1 MDQSSYEDEAPT
13 QKLRRQ
19 RRALAREAAKAKRR
33 GSVAG
38 AAFSGVAGA
47 ALALVGLGLGTPAG
61 ASTFTVTNLN
71 DAGPGSL
78 RQAVLG
84 ANSNAGADL
93 ITFQAG
99 LTGTITLTSG
109 QLQVYASADLE
120 GPGADVITVSGND
133 ASRVFYLY
141 ADSAGEAVTIAGLTI
156 AHGRADEGAGIYDQG
171 EGLTLDH
178 VVLTANAAVKGDG
191 GGLGLGGIVPAVT
204 VRDSTITGNSA
215 DGNGGGVS
223 AGAGDSIL
231 FQRTLVTDN
240 QAAKGGGAYFYDPA
254 SVGFEDS
261 TIAGNN
267 ATTAGGGIYLYD
279 TQKGGGLTVSGTTIS
294 GNTSRGSGGG
304 VFVHRSGGPLTMVDS
319 TVSGNTGS
327 EGNGGGIFLY
337 HLYDGSS
344 IQSSTIANNTVGV
357 SGGGIFSQEDQ
368 EISLVDTIVAGN
380 HTTLFARTVKGAK
393 GFGPSDLNGGI
404 FDSRYSLI
412 GEVGAATVNDLG
424 GTMLHQN
431 DPQLGPLANHGGL
444 TQTQVPTH
452 TSPAVNHG
460 DPAFTPPPATD
471 QRGFPRV
478 ADGRLDIGAVELTP
492 GVDVDPV
499 TVPTLGGLGK
509 LLLGVL
515 LAGGGLLL
523 LRRRRGSALS
533 GAALAV
539 AGLGLGAPADA
550 ATFTVTNLNDAGP
563 GSLRQAVLG
572 ANSAAGADLITF
584 QAGLT
589 GTITLTTGQLQ
600 VEDAVDIQ
608 GPGAAALTVSGNDA
622 SRVFY
627 LYADAAPFDVTLSGL
642 TISHGTADGSG
653 GGGIKDN
660 GENLTLDHVVLTAN
674 SSPVGP
680 ALWMDGKSLTATVRD
695 SAITGNTG
703 NFDGGVHVGSTGGEV
718 TFQRVVISGNTALHA
733 GGAFFGAPESLTIE
747 DSTVSGNHSA
757 FEAGGLEIHN
767 TGKGGFT
774 LSGTTISGNS
784 GTAGGGLVI
793 DQAGGPVKVI
803 DSTISGNDSS
813 TGGGIYLYSLYNT
826 VIQNSTIAGNTAGEG
841 GGGGIFLRN
850 GEVSLVNTIVADN
863 LGPPSSRSVI
873 GKGTPAPLVGN
884 DLGGEVF
891 DSSYSLIENQGTATV
906 NDLGGTIFNQDP
918 QLGPLAN
925 HGGPTQTQ
933 RPALTS
939 PAVDHGDPAFAP
951 PPATDQR
958 GFPRVADGRLDIGAV
973 EITPGVDF
981 DVAAVPTLGGLGK
994 LLLAGLL
1001 AGGALLLLRR
1011 A

>member
-1 MDQSSYEDEAPT
+1 MDQSSHEKTSA
-13 QKLRRQ
+13 QKPGRRQ
-19 RRALAREAAKAKRR
+19 RRARAAAKATEKALL
-33 GSVAG
+33 S
-38 AAFSGVAGA
+38 GA
-47 ALALVGLGLGTPAG
+47 ALALAGLGFGGSAD
-61 ASTFTVTNLN
+61 AATFTVTNLN

-109 QLQVYASADLE
+109 QLAVYASVDIE

-156 AHGRADEGAGIYDQG
+156 AHGLADEGGGIYDRG

-178 VVLTANAAVKGDG
+178 VVLTANATTAKGDG
-191 GGLGLGGIVPAVT
+191 GGLGLGGVVPAVT
-204 VRDSTITGNSA
+204 VRDSTITGNTA
-215 DGNGGGVS
+215 DENGGGVF
-223 AGAGDSIL
+223 AGEGDAIL
-231 FQRTLVTDN
+231 FQRTLISGN
-240 QAAKGGGAYFYDPA
+240 QANRGGGAYFYDPA
-254 SVGFEDS
+254 SVTFEDS
-261 TIAGNN
+261 TIAGNSVLN
-267 ATTAGGGIYLYD
+267 NGGGIYLYD
-279 TQKGGGLTVSGTTIS
+279 TQGGGLAISGTTIS
-294 GNTSRGSGGG
+294 GNTAVGSGGG
-304 VFVHRSGGPLTMVDS
+304 IIVHRTGGPLTMVDS

-344 IQSSTIANNTVGV
+344 IRSSTIANNTVGV
-357 SGGGIFSQEDQ
+357 SGGGIFLPPGQ
-368 EISLVDTIVAGN
+368 EISLVDTIVAEN
-380 HTTLFARTVKGAK
+380 HTTFFSRPVSGTKGI
-393 GFGPSDLNGGI
+393 GESDINGGT

-412 GEVGAATVNDLG
+412 EDVGGATVNDLG
-424 GTMLHQN
+424 GTILHQ

-444 TQTQVPTH
+444 TQTQLPAP

-471 QRGFPRV
+471 QRGLPRV

-492 GVDVDPV
+492 GVDFDVV

-509 LLLGVL
+509 LLLGGL

-523 LRRRRGSALS
+523 LRRRRGPAASGTARS
-533 GAALAV
+533 GAVGAAGAALAV
-539 AGLGLGAPADA
+539 AGLGLGTPAGA

-572 ANSAAGADLITF
+572 ANSAAGADVITF

-627 LYADAAPFDVTLSGL
+627 LYADATPFDVTLSGL

-718 TFQRVVISGNTALHA
+718 LLQRVVISNNTALHA
-733 GGAFFGAPESLTIE
+733 GGASFSSPESLTIE

-774 LSGTTISGNS
+774 LSRTTISGNS
-784 GTAGGGLVI
+784 GSAGGGLVV

-813 TGGGIYLYSLYNT
+813 TGGGIYLYSLYDT

-925 HGGPTQTQ
+925 NGGPTQTQ

-981 DVAAVPTLGGLGK
+981 DVATVPTLGGLGK

-1011 A
+1011 D